1 MWSFH
6 QLLSFSFVS
15 FSSLSSSLRPFCV
28 AHVLRFPPRKEQRTA
43 QSKDSTMKMK
53 TLRFAREC
61 VYIYLLKRRP
71 DANKCILH
79 SENTNAQKERES
91 VREINPFL
99 CEYSSLNV
107 RHTFDTFSRENVR
120 ERQKSEQT
128 KLRGKAEHTEDAPE
142 NEVETL
148 ATGGRLLR
156 TRYIMST
163 PQFRAGNPLA
173 PEKGAFPLDHF
184 GECATF
190 KETYLKCLQVR
201 LICSRAR
208 CVRAMVSRSHSY

>member
-1 MWSFH
+1 MASSFT
-6 QLLSFSFVS
+6 SFFLPP
-15 FSSLSSSLRPFCV
+15 FSSWRLPNFADFTPPFPPPRESFDVPTGGEDWESDVTEAFSPLTSFIFFVFFFASVLRRTRSPFSSS
-28 AHVLRFPPRKEQRTA
+28 KEQRTA

-91 VREINPFL
+91 VGEITPFL
-99 CEYSSLNV
+99 CESSSLNV

-128 KLRGKAEHTEDAPE
+128 KLLSEKQSTQTHE
-142 NEVETL
+142 NE
-148 ATGGRLLR
+148 
-156 TRYIMST
+156 
-163 PQFRAGNPLA
+163 
-173 PEKGAFPLDHF
+173 
-184 GECATF
+184 
-190 KETYLKCLQVR
+190 
-201 LICSRAR
+201 
-208 CVRAMVSRSHSY
+208 

>member
-1 MWSFH
+1 
-6 QLLSFSFVS
+6 
-15 FSSLSSSLRPFCV
+15 
-28 AHVLRFPPRKEQRTA
+28 
-43 QSKDSTMKMK
+43 MK

-91 VREINPFL
+91 VGEINPFL
-99 CEYSSLNV
+99 CESSSLNV

-120 ERQKSEQT
+120 ERRKSEQT
-128 KLRGKAEHTEDAPE
+128 KLLSEKQSAQKTHLKTKSRRSRR
-142 NEVETL
+142 EVAL
-148 ATGGRLLR
+148 KH

-163 PQFRAGNPLA
+163 PQFRVGNPLA

-190 KETYLKCLQVR
+190 KETYLKCLQV
-201 LICSRAR
+201 LL
-208 CVRAMVSRSHSY
+208 MFSRSMLKRDGITRSLILNSSSFTRSK